1 MKKLVIIIGLII
13 LVVGT
18 TIFFIIN
25 NNKECNIQGKRFKN
39 LYEKYNNKEIEYN
52 NKKYKLQS
60 LTIDEE
66 NPMVEISKED
76 IIKKL
81 DSSTSIIVFIS
92 PKDYKS
98 RELIKSLLEIAK
110 SNNCETIYYYDID
123 KLNDNYKNNKDKDLY
138 NSIIEKLGD
147 NITKTFDDSEEKK
160 LENSTIIFSKDKE
173 IKLVI
178 EDLTE
183 NYEYGK
189 KLTTEEKKKLESK
202 INEGFSELNG
212 GVCEIR
218 QQC

>member
-25 NNKECNIQGKRFKN
+25 NNKECNIQGKKFKN
-39 LYEKYNNKEIEYN
+39 SYEKYNNKEIEYN

-81 DSSTSIIVFIS
+81 DSSTSIIIFIS